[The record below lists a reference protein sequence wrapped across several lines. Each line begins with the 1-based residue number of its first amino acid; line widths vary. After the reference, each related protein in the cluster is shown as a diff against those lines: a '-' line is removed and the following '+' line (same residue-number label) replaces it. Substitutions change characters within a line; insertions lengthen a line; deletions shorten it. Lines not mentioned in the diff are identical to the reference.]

1 MSDIESDH
9 ESENDSGSDSD
20 GSSDISVTEKK
31 VLTEVFQEDSVALNL
46 AAEEESHLRRE
57 ADARIKDLGVTDPML
72 LEASNLFEK
81 VKIEK
86 LNDHGK
92 PWKAPPPVT
101 FSTEYWREWQK
112 KVKVDKASYDPAEKE
127 RRHRLAERE
136 HRKNRPKVRAP
147 LPKKVSRHG
156 VQARRSIDFAPQEYF
171 VTSKNNPRKLED
183 KKKDEKKELKE
194 VERMMRLWGKERGEE
209 YSEEESE
216 EEENDDEANGDDD
229 DKDHN
234 KSIQQLKMEITAE
247 RRKREEL
254 ERKEKEKKKAPKKIK
269 VPDRT
274 PAFSTGT
281 RQDWAKI
288 NSVDLKPTVQSSH
301 STPAT
306 HYDVELAEKSMTLKR
321 VSNVHIVGRVDK
333 SYEARTRETPGPIY
347 NAKLG
352 ATSTKPAGRSIEFT
366 RGPRFKVKKEE
377 LGGGDP
383 GPGKYTV
390 GGKLELKN
398 TLPFDGLV
406 EFNKSAHETKAP
418 DLRAMRNFGAGCS
431 YEEHVLYGQC
441 LDGKCSQR
449 SPWEKFN
456 TKKIKYWRKKGARIK
471 GEEKKGNEKT
481 AVHFAVI
488 YTDLKLVDKLLMD
501 GIDVD
506 AVDEDGKTALHL
518 ACEKGL
524 TRITERILNNADHPQ
539 ILKIG
544 FVSKRINPLIDVCDK
559 NGQTPLHLAAIG
571 SHRKCC
577 ELLIDA
583 GSDPDILNK
592 KKQTALDVSGTQA
605 LFQQLEYYS
614 EMSKERART
623 SSLVMRKS
631 RQERRVVEWK
641 REKER
646 KEWKKAS
653 AKNRMMT
660 MEMEG
665 LNEKGRTMLK
675 MEEKAKEAM

>member
-1 MSDIESDH
+1 M
-9 ESENDSGSDSD
+9 
-20 GSSDISVTEKK
+20 
-31 VLTEVFQEDSVALNL
+31 
-46 AAEEESHLRRE
+46 
-57 ADARIKDLGVTDPML
+57 
-72 LEASNLFEK
+72 
-81 VKIEK
+81 
-86 LNDHGK
+86 
-92 PWKAPPPVT
+92 
-101 FSTEYWREWQK
+101 
-112 KVKVDKASYDPAEKE
+112 
-127 RRHRLAERE
+127 
-136 HRKNRPKVRAP
+136 
-147 LPKKVSRHG
+147 
-156 VQARRSIDFAPQEYF
+156 
-171 VTSKNNPRKLED
+171 
-183 KKKDEKKELKE
+183 
-194 VERMMRLWGKERGEE
+194 
-209 YSEEESE
+209 
-216 EEENDDEANGDDD
+216 
-229 DKDHN
+229 
-234 KSIQQLKMEITAE
+234 
-247 RRKREEL
+247 
-254 ERKEKEKKKAPKKIK
+254 
-269 VPDRT
+269 
-274 PAFSTGT
+274 
-281 RQDWAKI
+281 
-288 NSVDLKPTVQSSH
+288 
-301 STPAT
+301 
-306 HYDVELAEKSMTLKR
+306 
-321 VSNVHIVGRVDK
+321 
-333 SYEARTRETPGPIY
+333 
-347 NAKLG
+347 
-352 ATSTKPAGRSIEFT
+352 
-366 RGPRFKVKKEE
+366 
-377 LGGGDP
+377 
-383 GPGKYTV
+383 
-390 GGKLELKN
+390 
-398 TLPFDGLV
+398 
-406 EFNKSAHETKAP
+406 
-418 DLRAMRNFGAGCS
+418 
-431 YEEHVLYGQC
+431 LYGQC

-449 SPWEKFN
+449 SPWEMFN

-559 NGQTPLHLAAIG
+559 DGQTPLHLAAIG

-653 AKNRMMT
+653 AKNRMMA